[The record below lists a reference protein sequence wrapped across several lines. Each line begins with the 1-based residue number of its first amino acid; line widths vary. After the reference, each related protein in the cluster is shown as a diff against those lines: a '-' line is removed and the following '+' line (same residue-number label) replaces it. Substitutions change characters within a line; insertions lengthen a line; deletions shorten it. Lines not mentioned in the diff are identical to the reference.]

1 MVCPLTTLL
10 YPNIYF
16 SFVVKTCLWDV
27 ERKNVATGKFTFF
40 FSEKHLKHHL
50 HRIEDNPSNSSER
63 DKYHLGTYTTK
74 YTSTSLRFFSSMY
87 FLSLK
92 YHLKP
97 LFHFYIIV
105 LFRCYVIC
113 VSLCPPSI
121 QWRETHFAKSKTSI
135 KYSKQVLSSQRTK
148 NVQANISNNVS
159 NLWCLETMF
168 CDFRGYKKAHQNL
181 FHSKTICILVM
192 LLLYKE

>member
-40 FSEKHLKHHL
+40 FSEKYLKHHL
-50 HRIEDNPSNSSER
+50 HRIEDNPSNSSVR
-63 DKYHLGTYTTK
+63 DKYHLGTYITK

-121 QWRETHFAKSKTSI
+121 QWRETHFEKSKHPSNILSKCYHPKEPKMFKQIFQIMFPICDALKPCFVILEVTKKPI
-135 KYSKQVLSSQRTK
+135 KTYFIQKIFV
-148 NVQANISNNVS
+148 
-159 NLWCLETMF
+159 
-168 CDFRGYKKAHQNL
+168 Y
-181 FHSKTICILVM
+181 
-192 LLLYKE
+192 

>member
-27 ERKNVATGKFTFF
+27 GSKNVATGKFIFF
-40 FSEKHLKHHL
+40 FYEKYLKHHL
-50 HRIEDNPSNSSER
+50 HRIEDNPSNSSVR
-63 DKYHLGTYTTK
+63 DKYHLCTYTTK

-92 YHLKP
+92 YHLKS
-97 LFHFYIIV
+97 LFHLHIIV

-113 VSLCPPSI
+113 VYHYALLQFNDGKLI
-121 QWRETHFAKSKTSI
+121 
-135 KYSKQVLSSQRTK
+135 L
-148 NVQANISNNVS
+148 
-159 NLWCLETMF
+159 
-168 CDFRGYKKAHQNL
+168 QNL
-181 FHSKTICILVM
+181 KHPSNFLSKW
-192 LLLYKE
+192 YHPKEPWIFK